1 MKKMRAAIA
10 ALLLVALAA
19 PAALAVEGNQNFP
32 LTWNDP
38 EFLNSAE
45 ECEDEVA
52 TYNVGPGQ
60 VLWHFVQT
68 QPAAD
73 SGNLTINGEVGPIAS
88 VDSPANVL
96 HWYVVTDA
104 SFTTITSLSSDVDG
118 GNLVLSHTCFVEQEV
133 EGETS
138 TPEGSI
144 AGETDEITEPP
155 TDTLVGSTG
164 SPSNGAWTILLVALA
179 GLMVSALVLT
189 PSARRNRR

>member
-1 MKKMRAAIA
+1 MKKTRAAIA

-19 PAALAVEGNQNFP
+19 PAALAVETKQSYP

-38 EFLNSAE
+38 DFLNTVE
-45 ECEDEVA
+45 ECEEDVA
-52 TYNVGPGQ
+52 KWNVGPGE

-68 QPAAD
+68 PDKGESPA
-73 SGNLTINGEVGPIAS
+73 SGNLFINETVGPIAS

-96 HWYVVTDA
+96 HWYVVQPA
-104 SFTTITSLSSDVDG
+104 SFTTITKLESDVDG
-118 GNLVLSHTCFVEQEV
+118 GNLVLSHTCYVEAV
-133 EGETS
+133 ATPTPDGGEG
-138 TPEGSI
+138 
-144 AGETDEITEPP
+144 GETDKPTQPP

>member
-1 MKKMRAAIA
+1 MKKTRAAIA

-19 PAALAVEGNQNFP
+19 PAALAVEGNQTMP

-38 EFLNSAE
+38 EFLNTAE
-45 ECEDEVA
+45 ECEEDVA
-52 TYNVGPGQ
+52 KYEVGPGQ

-68 QPAAD
+68 SPAAD
-73 SGNLTINGEVGPIAS
+73 SGNLTINGTVGPIAS

-118 GNLVLSHTCFVEQEV
+118 GNLVLSHTCYVEAV
-133 EGETS
+133 ATPTPDGGEG
-138 TPEGSI
+138 
-144 AGETDEITEPP
+144 GETDKPTQPP